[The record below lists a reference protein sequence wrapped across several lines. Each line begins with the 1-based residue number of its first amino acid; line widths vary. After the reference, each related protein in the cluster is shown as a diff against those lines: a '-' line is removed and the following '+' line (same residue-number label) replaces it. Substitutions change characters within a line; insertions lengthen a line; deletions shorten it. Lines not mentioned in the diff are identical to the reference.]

1 MEALRPGHHISH
13 PESSSQMKS
22 RTVIPIGT
30 IALMVVLALA
40 LSSCAVLSAQPSQG
54 PGLSTQLSPL
64 APTAAAIVLPS
75 PLRTPTPIAAAAS
88 SPLPTPTPAAKPA
101 ADFSLP
107 RENGQ
112 TVRLSDFREKSSV
125 VLVFY
130 RGQT

>member
-40 LSSCAVLSAQPSQG
+40 LSSCAVLAQPSQE

-75 PLRTPTPIAAAAS
+75 PRRTPMPIAAAAP

-101 ADFSLP
+101 SDFSLP

-112 TVRLSDFREKSSV
+112 TVRLSDFRTKSSV

>member
-1 MEALRPGHHISH
+1 
-13 PESSSQMKS
+13 MKS

-40 LSSCAVLSAQPSQG
+40 LSSCSVLSAQPSQE

-64 APTAAAIVLPS
+64 APAAVAVVMPS
-75 PLRTPTPIAAAAS
+75 PLRTPTPVSVVAP
-88 SPLPTPTPAAKPA
+88 SPLPTPTPAVKPA
-101 ADFSLP
+101 SDFSLP

-112 TVRLSDFREKSSV
+112 TVRLSDFRDKSSV

>member
-1 MEALRPGHHISH
+1 
-13 PESSSQMKS
+13 MKS

-30 IALMVVLALA
+30 VALMVVLALPA
-40 LSSCAVLSAQPSQG
+40 CAVFPAQPLQE

-64 APTAAAIVLPS
+64 APTAAAVVLPS
-75 PLRTPTPIAAAAS
+75 PLQTPTPVAVAAS
-88 SPLPTPTPAAKPA
+88 SPLPTPTAGVRPAP
-101 ADFSLP
+101 DFSLP

-112 TVRLSDFREKSSV
+112 MVHLSDYRDKSSV

>member
-1 MEALRPGHHISH
+1 MEALRPGNHISH
-13 PESSSQMKS
+13 PESSSHMKS

-40 LSSCAVLSAQPSQG
+40 LPACAVFPAQPPQE

-64 APTAAAIVLPS
+64 APTAGAVRMPS
-75 PLRTPTPIAAAAS
+75 PLRTPTPVAVVAS
-88 SPLPTPTPAAKPA
+88 SPLPTPIAGVKPA
-101 ADFSLP
+101 PDFSLP

-112 TVRLSDFREKSSV
+112 TVRLSDFRDKSSV